1 MLLVPTSATEEKQRW
16 WNKLFTC
23 GSGNY
28 LEREN
33 GGDSLLSIFG
43 YPVVDERGTSVTT
56 GDYPPLRLSWGIEK
70 YTGDTDPDHHIFY
83 DVDTLGGNS
92 GSPVI
97 GRGSK
102 DGQYEVKAIHIHGT
116 RGNKLNNS
124 GQGFKHINEWN
135 ALKSKIE

>member
-1 MLLVPTSATEEKQRW
+1 MSCKLSDFGEFTGSIGLRGKRRFFPDYTEEDSRPGEDYCMLLLPTSATEEKQRW

-28 LEREN
+28 LKREN

-97 GRGSK
+97 G
-102 DGQYEVKAIHIHGT
+102 
-116 RGNKLNNS
+116 
-124 GQGFKHINEWN
+124 
-135 ALKSKIE
+135 